1 MIATNP
7 MTLSAAILS
16 TLLFGTAAVS
26 GDASVDL
33 PLRDREKCVVPG
45 AKELRAKFGAS
56 EHTAEQQELMELEWR
71 ACQMFGDSSTVDRAI
86 DAIVADH
93 GVVLLMDAGIAHGKE
108 VQKEMFKQY
117 FDAGY
122 DIVWEPVHAETSGDI
137 AWVIGLIAET
147 KPDGSVNFG
156 KYVSTW
162 KKMNGKWMNTLEMRN
177 SNGGVPLTN

>member
-1 MIATNP
+1 MAINP
-7 MTLSAAILS
+7 MTLSAVILS
-16 TLLFGTAAVS
+16 TLLFVPAAVS
-26 GDASVDL
+26 EEALVDL

-45 AKELRAKFGAS
+45 AEELRAKFGTS

-122 DIVWEPVHAETSGDI
+122 DIVWEPAHAETSGDI

-162 KKMNGKWMNTLEMRN
+162 KKMDGKWMNTLEMRN